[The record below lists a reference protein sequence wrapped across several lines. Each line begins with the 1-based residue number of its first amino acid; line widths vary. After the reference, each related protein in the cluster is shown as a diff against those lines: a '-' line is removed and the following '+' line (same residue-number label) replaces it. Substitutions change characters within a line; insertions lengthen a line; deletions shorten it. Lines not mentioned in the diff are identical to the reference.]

1 MLPWV
6 YQNTRRIPILRHEF
20 PLQPTPTKAVTFK
33 QIRVRSLKAKA
44 TASFYSLPF
53 DFDISTDRRP
63 VLVGLIHVEW
73 DYKIADNVLDC
84 KDASLT
90 KKLP

>member
-1 MLPWV
+1 MPLWV
-6 YQNTRRIPILRHEF
+6 YQNTRRIPLLRHEF
-20 PLQPTPTKAVTFK
+20 PLQPTAKKAVTFK
-33 QIRVRSLKAKA
+33 LILARSLKAKA
-44 TASFYSLPF
+44 TASFYSFLF

-73 DYKIADNVLDC
+73 DYKIADDVLDC

-90 KKLP
+90 AKLP